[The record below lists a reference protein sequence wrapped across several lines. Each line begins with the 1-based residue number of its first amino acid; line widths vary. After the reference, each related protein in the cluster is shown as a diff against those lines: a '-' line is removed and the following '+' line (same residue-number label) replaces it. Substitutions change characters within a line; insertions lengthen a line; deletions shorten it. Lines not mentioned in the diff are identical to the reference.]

1 MALGG
6 ALGLGPS
13 TLPSP
18 LTRVGSG
25 PHLDLAAARCRW
37 AQCREVGLLFDGN
50 AGEVVEVDGVVTDVI
65 MALGLSRWRKWTLDA
80 VSLGAKGVAAD
91 IAAWQDPLPRRSCT

>member
-1 MALGG
+1 
-6 ALGLGPS
+6 
-13 TLPSP
+13 
-18 LTRVGSG
+18 
-25 PHLDLAAARCRW
+25 
-37 AQCREVGLLFDGN
+37 LFDGN

-91 IAAWQDPLPRRSCT
+91 IAAW